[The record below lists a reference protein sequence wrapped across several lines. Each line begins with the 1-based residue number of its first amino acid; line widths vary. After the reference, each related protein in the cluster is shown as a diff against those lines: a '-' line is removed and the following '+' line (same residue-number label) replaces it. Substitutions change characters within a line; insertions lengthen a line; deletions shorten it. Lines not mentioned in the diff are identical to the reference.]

1 MTSSEDVL
9 LIVGQVK
16 HKKTDGSLYLMA
28 ERLAWQGQHADHFA
42 ISYLYADIRQQKISP
57 EGKPKIQLQIV
68 LHDDKAATFLFNNR
82 EGQSAQLQDRNS
94 VKELLQQ
101 ILPKFKN
108 KTNKELEEKNRMLK
122 EDPKLYN
129 LYKDLV
135 VSGVITA
142 EEFWSSRKEQV
153 EGMKNNQQVGV
164 SAAFLADIKPQAD
177 GCNGVKYNL
186 TVDDIQAI
194 FKTYPAVKKTHM
206 EKVPGEISEVEFWKR
221 FFQSHY
227 FHRDR
232 INTGSKDL
240 FAECAKSDEREM
252 QHDIEHQINDPLLN
266 IDRME
271 DITHVPGYG
280 SSVDKQPSTSTS
292 VDAALIKRFNHHSTR
307 VLSVTESETS
317 ILAKQT
323 NKDKSK
329 DNSNEP
335 NHFKN
340 NSTTDQSA
348 VKRIRLKASTTY
360 EDLST
365 QESARPVSLRLERTE
380 RYYHGPMPLT
390 NVSYETTD
398 DVVQAT
404 SAMQA
409 EMAMPL
415 RSNLIGVV
423 PSNLSSS
430 VMSELTPGG
439 LLMASSAQKP
449 LHSLYTQ
456 DIQREMKRLYTS
468 LSELL
473 RHFWACFPVTN
484 KTLEDRLCRMKANL
498 EQFKEKKLKPFK
510 IDLAR
515 QHIGGNLTLHLDAL
529 LERAF
534 SKFNLWQAKK
544 MSGGMRR

>member
-1 MTSSEDVL
+1 MASSEDVL
-9 LIVGQVK
+9 LIVSQVK

-28 ERLAWQGQHADHFA
+28 ERLAWQGEHADHFA

-68 LHDDKAATFLFNNR
+68 LHDDKAATFLFNNQ

-101 ILPKFKN
+101 LLPKFKN

-122 EDPKLYN
+122 EDPKLYH

-142 EEFWSSRKEQV
+142 EEFWSSRKEV
-153 EGMKNNQQVGV
+153 VGMKNNQQVGV
-164 SAAFLADIKPQAD
+164 SAAFLADIKPQSD

-206 EKVPGEISEVEFWKR
+206 EKVPGEISEMEFWKR

-240 FAECAKSDEREM
+240 FSECAKSDEQEM
-252 QHDIEHQINDPLLN
+252 KHDKEHQINDPLLN
-266 IDRME
+266 IERME
-271 DITHVPGYG
+271 DSSFAPGYG
-280 SSVDKQPSTSTS
+280 HSADKQTSSSTS
-292 VDAALIKRFNHHSTR
+292 VDAALIKRFNHHNTR
-307 VLSVTESETS
+307 VLSVTEFM
-317 ILAKQT
+317 I
-323 NKDKSK
+323 
-329 DNSNEP
+329 
-335 NHFKN
+335 
-340 NSTTDQSA
+340 SA
-348 VKRIRLKASTTY
+348 VVPNRLT
-360 EDLST
+360 
-365 QESARPVSLRLERTE
+365 
-380 RYYHGPMPLT
+380 
-390 NVSYETTD
+390 
-398 DVVQAT
+398 
-404 SAMQA
+404 
-409 EMAMPL
+409 
-415 RSNLIGVV
+415 
-423 PSNLSSS
+423 SS

-439 LLMASSAQKP
+439 LLMASSSQKP
-449 LHSLYTQ
+449 LHSLYSQ
-456 DIQREMKRLYTS
+456 DVQREMKRLYTA

-484 KTLEDRLCRMKANL
+484 RSLEDKLCRMKANL
-498 EQFKEKKLKPFK
+498 EQFQEKKLNPFK
-510 IDLAR
+510 SDLAR
-515 QHIGGNLTLHLDAL
+515 QHIGANLTLHIDAL

-534 SKFNLWQAKK
+534 SKFNTWQAKK
-544 MSGGMRR
+544 LASGLRR